1 MTSHDAQTLTT
12 LLGGRLVGEN
22 RQVSTLRPPEQPAPD
37 AVVVVGGRGEVDALA
52 GATVAVLVVPEAL
65 QLDASDTTQPLIRV
79 KDTRLALA
87 QLSHLFDERPPVAE
101 GIHPGATV
109 HKDAVLAEGVHLGAG
124 VVVAAGVRLGRGTRV
139 GPGCSLGAGVS
150 VGEHCTLHAN
160 VTLYEGV
167 TLHDRVVLHSGVV
180 VGADGFGYARGPRG
194 AVKIH
199 HLGSVVLEDDVEIGA
214 NSCVDRGT
222 LSDTRIGARSKIDNL
237 CQIGHNVVIG
247 PDCFIAG
254 TVGIAGSTTLGARV
268 TVGGSAG
275 IGDHLTIGDDVRVAG
290 RAGVIKD
297 IPSGET
303 WAGFPARPHK
313 VWLRG
318 LYLQGK
324 LETLWQ
330 AFKESKATRD

>member
-1 MTSHDAQTLTT
+1 M
-12 LLGGRLVGEN
+12 
-22 RQVSTLRPPEQPAPD
+22 LRSPDRAEAD
-37 AVVVVGGRGEVDALA
+37 AVVVVGNAKEVEALKDAEA
-52 GATVAVLVVPEAL
+52 AVLVVSEAW
-65 QLDASDTTQPLIRV
+65 QLDTSQPLIRV

-87 QLSHLFDERPPVAE
+87 QLSHLFDTRLPVAE
-101 GIHPGATV
+101 GIHLSATV
-109 HKDAVLAEGVHLGAG
+109 HPSAVLAENVHLGAG
-124 VVVAAGVRLGRGTRV
+124 AVVAAGVRLGRGTRV
-139 GPGCSLGAGVS
+139 GPGCVLGEGVS
-150 VGEHCTLHAN
+150 VGADCTLHAN
-160 VTLYEGV
+160 VTLYDGV
-167 TLHDRVVLHSGVV
+167 TLHDRVTLHSGAV

-199 HLGSVVLEDDVEIGA
+199 HLGGVVLEDDVEVGA
-214 NSCVDRGT
+214 NTCIDRGT
-222 LSDTRIGARSKIDNL
+222 LSDTRVGARSKIDNL

-247 PDCFIAG
+247 PDCLIAG

-275 IGDHLTIGDDVRVAG
+275 IGDHLNIGDDARVAG
-290 RAGVIKD
+290 RAGVVKD

-313 VWLRG
+313 AWLRG

-330 AFKESKATRD
+330 AFRKTCD